1 MAAMKNANP
10 NMNVPI
16 FQMPDRV
23 DESFRVIEVGEGYS
37 GCSWHFHRE
46 LQLCHVTSGIGK
58 RVVGDRVCDI
68 TEGEVVLLGQNL
80 PHVWRYDPTQSEQ
93 PKAVVVHF
101 KEDFLGAE
109 FSKKPE
115 MRDVMLLLAR
125 AGQGLL
131 ATGQTRNVVAEKLCA
146 LPKLTGMGKLLGLL
160 EILHC
165 LAESTE
171 LETICS
177 TGFQPVA
184 AQLDI
189 ERLRRVCEYVDQ
201 HHKQQ
206 IDRDSVARLVH
217 MSGSGFS
224 RFFKSRTGMTFQDY
238 VGDLRVG
245 RACQL
250 LTEAGR
256 SITEIAFE
264 CGFSEMSTFNRAFK
278 KFRNVTPS
286 EYREEMLR
294 LRK

>member
-1 MAAMKNANP
+1 MKP
-10 NMNVPI
+10 NFDAPV
-16 FQMPDRV
+16 FQMPQRV
-23 DESFRVIEVGEGYS
+23 DESFRVVEVGQGYS

-46 LQLCHVTSGIGK
+46 LQLCHVTSGVGK

-80 PHVWRYDPTQSEQ
+80 PHVWRYDPIQAEPPQ
-93 PKAVVVHF
+93 AVVVHF
-101 KEDFLGAE
+101 QEEFLGTE
-109 FSKKPE
+109 FSRKPE

-125 AGQGLL
+125 AGQGLV
-131 ATGQTRNVVAEKLCA
+131 ARGKTRTLVAEKLCA
-146 LPKLTGMGKLLGLL
+146 LPKRTGMDRLLGLL
-160 EILHC
+160 EILHG
-165 LAESTE
+165 LAASTE
-171 LETICS
+171 LESICS

-189 ERLRRVCEYVDQ
+189 ERLRRVCDYVDE

-217 MSGSGFS
+217 MSPSGFS

-238 VGDLRVG
+238 VGDLRIG

-250 LTEAGR
+250 LAEAGQ
-256 SITEIAFE
+256 SVTEIAFE
-264 CGFSEMSTFNRAFK
+264 CGFSDISTFNRTFK
-278 KFRNVTPS
+278 KFRSATPTS
-286 EYREEMLR
+286 YRDEMLR